1 MLQRM
6 GTEGLRKKDMPIPRG
21 RAWHVAA
28 WMEDAVLKLARSMLS
43 PCRVCPRRCGVDR
56 LGGEMGFCRT
66 GALPYVTSAGPHF
79 GEEPVLLGTGG
90 SGTIFFQR
98 CNLDCV
104 FCQNYDI
111 SHRDGGAEATADE
124 LASIMLSLQRRGC
137 GNGNFVTPT
146 HVAPQVLEAIII
158 ARREG
163 LTVPTVYNCGGYESV
178 EMLGFLEGHID
189 IYMPD
194 FKYASAAAGRKYSG
208 VADYPQVAR
217 AALVE
222 MYRQVGPLI
231 LDERG
236 LAVRGVLVR
245 HLVLPAD
252 LAGSEEVI
260 DIVAETAPGC
270 GINVMSQYHPCYRAG
285 EFPELQA
292 LPSRAE
298 INRLRDYAVK
308 RGLMRVD

>member
-1 MLQRM
+1 M
-6 GTEGLRKKDMPIPRG
+6 
-21 RAWHVAA
+21 
-28 WMEDAVLKLARSMLS
+28 
-43 PCRVCPRRCGVDR
+43 CPRRCGVDR
-56 LGGEMGFCRT
+56 LAGEVGFCRT
-66 GALPYVTSAGPHF
+66 ARLPHVASAGAHF
-79 GEEPVLLGTGG
+79 GEEPVLVGSGG

-111 SHRDGGAEATADE
+111 SHCDGGVEADVGE
-124 LASIMLSLQRRGC
+124 LVSLMLALQRRGC
-137 GNGNFVTPT
+137 SNVNFVTPT
-146 HVAPQVLEAIII
+146 HVAPQVLEANII

-178 EMLGFLEGHID
+178 EMLGLLEGYID

-194 FKYASAAAGRKYSG
+194 YKYASVAAGQKYSG

-217 AALVE
+217 EALAE
-222 MYRQVGPLI
+222 MYRQVGPLT

-252 LAGSEEVI
+252 LAGSEKVI

-270 GINVMSQYHPCYRAG
+270 GINVMGQYRPCYRAG

-298 INRLRDYAVK
+298 IARLRDYAVK

>member
-1 MLQRM
+1 MRNETL
-6 GTEGLRKKDMPIPRG
+6 K
-21 RAWHVAA
+21 RA
-28 WMEDAVLKLARSMLS
+28 KSMLS
-43 PCRVCPRRCGVDR
+43 PCVVCPRRCGVDR
-56 LGGEMGFCRT
+56 LGGKAGFCRT
-66 GALPYVTSAGPHF
+66 GALPHVASVGPHF
-79 GEEPVLLGTGG
+79 GEEPVLVGAGG

-111 SHRDGGAEATADE
+111 SHWDGGAEATADE
-124 LASIMLSLQRRGC
+124 LASIMLSLQQRGC
-137 GNGNFVTPT
+137 SNVNFVTPT
-146 HVAPQVLEAIII
+146 HVAPQILVAIII

-189 IYMPD
+189 IYVPD
-194 FKYASAAAGRKYSG
+194 FKYASAAPGRKYSG

-217 AALVE
+217 DALAE
-222 MYRQVGPLI
+222 MYRQVGPLT
-231 LDERG
+231 LNERG

-252 LAGSEEVI
+252 LADSAKVI

-270 GINVMSQYHPCYRAG
+270 GINVMGQYRPCYRAG

-298 INRLRDYAVK
+298 IARLREYAVK
-308 RGLMRVD
+308 QGLMRVD